1 MCMTVEITDVQD
13 GAEEHRIAGHEYDKW
28 LANFNFEITDNINC
42 KAPVHRLFTN
52 TSCRSR
58 MSQQLLPHVR

>member
-1 MCMTVEITDVQD
+1 MTVEATGVQD
-13 GAEEHRIAGHEYDKW
+13 GAEVQRAAVHEYDKW
-28 LANFNFEITDNINC
+28 LTNFNTGIADNIDC

>member
-1 MCMTVEITDVQD
+1 MTVEITDVQD

-28 LANFNFEITDNINC
+28 LANFNFEIADNIDC
-42 KAPVHRLFTN
+42 KALVPRFFAD

-58 MSQQLLPHVR
+58 VSQQLLPHVR